1 MRNQLI
7 SLVSVAALLTACD
20 MADENKKVTGG
31 FDNFPTSDSCG
42 ESNTEVA
49 AAETEFKKDVQTMV
63 NFGFDRFDISS
74 EAQAILMGQ
83 VDMLKQTTDGITING
98 YCDVRGTTEYNLALG
113 ERRAHAVKH
122 FLVQNGIDAS
132 RIKTV
137 SFGKENVVDTAM
149 TEDAHAKNRR
159 AETVVTSVQ

>member
-7 SLVSVAALLTACD
+7 SLVSIAALLTACD
-20 MADENKKVTGG
+20 VADENKKVTGG
-31 FDNFPTSDSCG
+31 FDNFPTSESCG

-49 AAETEFKKDVQTMV
+49 AAETEFQKDVQTTV
-63 NFGFDRFDISS
+63 NFGFDRFNISS

-83 VDMLKQTTDGITING
+83 VDMLKKTTDGITVEG

-113 ERRAHAVKH
+113 ERRANAVKH
-122 FLVQNGIDAS
+122 FLIQNGIDAS

-137 SFGKENVVDTAM
+137 SYGKEKLFDTGM

-159 AETVVTSVQ
+159 AETVVTSVR